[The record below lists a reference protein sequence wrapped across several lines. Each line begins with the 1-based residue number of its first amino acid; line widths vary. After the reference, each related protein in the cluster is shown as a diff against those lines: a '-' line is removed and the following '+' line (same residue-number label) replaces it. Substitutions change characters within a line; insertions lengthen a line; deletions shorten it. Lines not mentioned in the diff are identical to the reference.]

1 MDLGDAKGH
10 GNDPL
15 LLRFS
20 VIKWIAVLPF
30 IAMFFLP
37 YVVYG
42 GNLEWTL
49 IVNGEFIQEIVVPHS
64 LMLKALGLVLLWL
77 LLVLLIAVPMVKVF
91 KKLPASSPVSFSKH
105 YNIFLLLV
113 VVGLGVFFFHTIFI
127 VSAVF
132 ENLLH
137 QLSVVSYIAL
147 GMGIA
152 LLRNPGDNSVAKLW
166 LTGALVMV
174 LYVALTF
181 VPLLFGKAYGAAL
194 TGIVVVGSLFV
205 LRAGWRTNVLV
216 IIIASLLLLSAMTFK
231 TAIRQEVLDG
241 QQFQRIDLTS
251 KTDRI
256 GSRKYKLGSIE
267 STDVMG
273 FIGKDIEP
281 FTKFDQNSKY
291 FVFDKNLTGEFVNYS
306 LLRTFHRMN
315 HLGIFTLAIDKTP
328 EEVPYLGVGLYK
340 SIFYSLIPRALWSGK
355 PTLNTT
361 NNFGRTYGILWPDD
375 FVTSVNVDPLTEA
388 WIAGG
393 FKAVLAT
400 GIGAGVIFGL
410 LYGWLVRG
418 GNQAIR
424 YCFYIILLVYM
435 PGIESGLVGMMSGLL
450 QSLFVFFVLLV
461 FPYLVIRYL
470 QNKRVSFA
478 G

>member
-1 MDLGDAKGH
+1 MDFGDAKGH

-15 LLRFS
+15 LLQFS
-20 VIKWIAVLPF
+20 VIKWIAILPF
-30 IAMFFLP
+30 IAMFLLP
-37 YVVYG
+37 YMVYG
-42 GNLEWTL
+42 GNLEWAL
-49 IVNGEFIQEIVVPHS
+49 IANGEFNQVIVPQG
-64 LMLKALGLVLLWL
+64 LILKALGLVLLWL
-77 LLVLLIAVPMVKVF
+77 LLVLVVAVPMVRVF

-113 VVGLGVFFFHTIFI
+113 VIGLGVFFFHTIFI

-137 QLSVVSYIAL
+137 QLSVVSYVAL

-152 LLRNPGDNSVAKLW
+152 LLRNPGDTSAAKLW
-166 LTGALVMV
+166 ITGFLVMA

-205 LRAGWRTNVLV
+205 LRAGWRTNVVV
-216 IIIASLLLLSAMTFK
+216 ICITSLLLLSAMTFK

-256 GSRKYKLGSIE
+256 DSREYKLGSIE

-281 FTKFDQNSKY
+281 FAKYDQNSKY

-340 SIFYSLIPRALWSGK
+340 SIFYSLIPRAVWSGK

-361 NNFGRTYGILWPDD
+361 NNFGRTFGILWPDD

-393 FKAVLAT
+393 FTAVLAT
-400 GIGAGVIFGL
+400 GIGAGIIFGL

-424 YCFYIILLVYM
+424 YCFYIILLVYL

-461 FPYLVIRYL
+461 IPYLAIRYI
-470 QNKRVSFA
+470 QNRRVSSA